1 MLLKKELIKV
11 GVEAADAEEA
21 LKLVAQGFVEHGYAH
36 PSFPQA
42 VADRELVFATGL
54 PAAGMDIALP
64 HSDSVHV
71 IQTALA
77 IATIKTPVAF
87 KMMGSSDT
95 VLHPKILFML
105 GIAEA
110 HAQIAMLQ
118 RLMALLDEGELLAAC
133 YACTT
138 PDEVYALMAD
148 RIGD

>member
-21 LKLVAQGFVEHGYAH
+21 LKLVAQGFVDHGYAK
-36 PSFPQA
+36 PTFPQA

-64 HSDSVHV
+64 HADSIHV
-71 IQTALA
+71 IQTSLA
-77 IATIKTPVAF
+77 IATIKEPKPF
-87 KMMGSSDT
+87 KMMGSSDVT
-95 VLHPKILFML
+95 LYPKIFFML
-105 GIAEA
+105 GIAET

-118 RLMALLDEGELLAAC
+118 RLMDILGERELLAAC

-138 PDEVYALMAD
+138 PDEIYDLMAE
-148 RIGD
+148 RIGE